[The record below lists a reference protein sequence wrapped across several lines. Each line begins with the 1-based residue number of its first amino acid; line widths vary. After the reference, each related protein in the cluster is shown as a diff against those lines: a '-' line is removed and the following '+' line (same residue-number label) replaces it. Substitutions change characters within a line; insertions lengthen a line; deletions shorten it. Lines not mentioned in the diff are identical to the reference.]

1 MKTKVNP
8 STKGKS
14 LLVTFHEGY
23 STYTIVVPMPYAVK
37 FFVDG
42 LTSALGL
49 LTQKNELQEKLS
61 ETEGQ
66 TIAQI
71 LQVCITRLV
80 PSKEPAL
87 GKGRHI
93 NWTLEMDSGRQGS
106 KGATL
111 ERPSFAHLSDCS
123 QVQILKT
130 SQREEDRRISHGRT
144 LSL

>member
-8 STKGKS
+8 SQKGKA
-14 LLVTFHEGY
+14 LLVTFHEGF

-66 TIAQI
+66 KAEIQEGIRQAVSLFEQFLDKT
-71 LQVCITRLV
+71 
-80 PSKEPAL
+80 
-87 GKGRHI
+87 GR
-93 NWTLEMDSGRQGS
+93 
-106 KGATL
+106 
-111 ERPSFAHLSDCS
+111 
-123 QVQILKT
+123 
-130 SQREEDRRISHGRT
+130 
-144 LSL
+144 